1 MRITELRLGTL
12 SIPLKKPFKTALRS
26 TDTVTTN
33 IVALVSDTGAVGY
46 GDHYRRYRR
55 VHHLYPGHAHRP
67 GPDRP

>member
-33 IVALVSDTGAVGY
+33 IVTAGRN
-46 GDHYRRYRR
+46 RRRLLRR
-55 VHHLYPGHAHRP
+55 LRRCCCVCHENTSPESFF
-67 GPDRP
+67 

>member
-33 IVALVSDTGAVGY
+33 IVALVSERGPSATARRLLRRPLPAIPTGPY
-46 GDHYRRYRR
+46 
-55 VHHLYPGHAHRP
+55 LILLWN
-67 GPDRP
+67 